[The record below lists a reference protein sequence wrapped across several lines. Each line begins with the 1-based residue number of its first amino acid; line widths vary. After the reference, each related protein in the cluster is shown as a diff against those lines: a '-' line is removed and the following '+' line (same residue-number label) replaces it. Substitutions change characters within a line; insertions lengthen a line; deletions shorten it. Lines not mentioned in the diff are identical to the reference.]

1 MTENRINWVTAIVNK
16 GRGLEAAGLFE
27 KNFCSVLAIA
37 RGHGTASSYIM
48 DCLGLDQPEKE
59 LVIGMA
65 TRDSSRE
72 LLEKLNRELEFKR
85 PGKGIAFSVPLSGI
99 SLGAAHHVSEPIS
112 ARENTFSH
120 AADANRTNNSRRTG
134 GAHKEDFAMEPDVH
148 YELIAAVISSD
159 LADPVM
165 DAARKAGCQG
175 GTLVKARDLGNT
187 SKKLL
192 GLNFS
197 QEKDILLILT
207 PDTSKRPILS
217 AICETI
223 KRETGEHAAAFSLPV
238 TEVMGITG
246 GK

>member
-1 MTENRINWVTAIVNK
+1 MTENRINWVTAIVDK
-16 GRGLEAAGLFE
+16 GHGLEAASLFE

-59 LVIGMA
+59 LVIGIA

-85 PGKGIAFSVPLSGI
+85 PGKGIAFLVPLSGI

-112 ARENTFSH
+112 ARENTFSRT
-120 AADANRTNNSRRTG
+120 ADTRRNTDTQPTDG
-134 GAHKEDFAMEPDVH
+134 TPKEDFAMETAIH
-148 YELIAAVISSD
+148 YELIASVISSD

-175 GTLVKARDLGNT
+175 GTLVKARDLGNA

-192 GLNFS
+192 GLNLS

-207 PDTSKRPILS
+207 PDTGKRPILS
-217 AICETI
+217 AICETV
-223 KRETGEHAAAFSLPV
+223 KRETGEHAVAFSLPV